1 MTRLRPALVGAVVVG
16 AVGYLLVLLLDTGS
30 RTAVVVDDLGN
41 LTSPVIAATACAFAA
56 RRVSGRLRA
65 SWALLGCF
73 AATWALG
80 QAAWCWYGV
89 VLREPV
95 PFPGPPDIGYLLSVP
110 FAVAALLVHPLAPRA
125 ATGRLRLLTDG
136 VLVASG
142 LMALSWRL
150 ALGESMRA
158 SGADPLAQA
167 LALAYPVLDVVLVT
181 VIVLIAT
188 RAGRTAGRPLALA
201 AAALVCGAVGHV
213 VYGVMALAGTWVPGN
228 PVDAAWGWGF
238 LLLAAGAASQRP
250 GVVAPD
256 RDRVPGLLAGALPNL
271 PLAAALTLAVVD
283 RVQGRVADRVL
294 GILIILAV
302 VTASV
307 RQLSALLENSRLT
320 RDLERIVEERTAE
333 LRRLAETDPLTGL
346 PNRTLL
352 FERVSAA
359 TAAGP
364 TAVALL
370 DLDGFKAVNDSLG
383 HAAGDELLVEV
394 ARRLRLAV
402 PRRWTVARLG
412 GDEFAVVMPGIGAQ
426 AGAARAVEDLLAALG
441 GPVLVHDRTV
451 SVTAS
456 VGVVVAAPGD
466 SPTDLLRNADVAMY
480 AAKDE
485 GRASR
490 VAQAGTGRVFVPAMR
505 EELLHRV
512 ALESDLR
519 DALAAGEVVPH
530 YQPVVELPG
539 GGVRGVEALARWT
552 RADGSTVPP
561 GVFIPLAEESGL
573 VGELGRAVLLQAC
586 RDLGAWHRLVADGLL
601 PEAPTLSV
609 NVSAV
614 QLASPSLVEDVRL
627 ALAAGDI
634 PAGELVVE
642 ITETAVVRDVDA
654 AAERLAQLRDLGVR
668 IALDDFGTGYSALGV
683 LQRLP
688 VDIVK
693 IDRAFVAEV
702 HRGPREAALA
712 TAVLALAASL
722 GLTVVAEGIELQEQ
736 ADRLAELGCGL
747 GQGFLFS
754 KALPAEALVE
764 LLVERTPTT
773 PYLVPR

>member
-1 MTRLRPALVGAVVVG
+1 
-16 AVGYLLVLLLDTGS
+16 
-30 RTAVVVDDLGN
+30 
-41 LTSPVIAATACAFAA
+41 
-56 RRVSGRLRA
+56 
-65 SWALLGCF
+65 
-73 AATWALG
+73 
-80 QAAWCWYGV
+80 
-89 VLREPV
+89 
-95 PFPGPPDIGYLLSVP
+95 
-110 FAVAALLVHPLAPRA
+110 
-125 ATGRLRLLTDG
+125 
-136 VLVASG
+136 
-142 LMALSWRL
+142 
-150 ALGESMRA
+150 
-158 SGADPLAQA
+158 
-167 LALAYPVLDVVLVT
+167 
-181 VIVLIAT
+181 
-188 RAGRTAGRPLALA
+188 
-201 AAALVCGAVGHV
+201 
-213 VYGVMALAGTWVPGN
+213 
-228 PVDAAWGWGF
+228 
-238 LLLAAGAASQRP
+238 
-250 GVVAPD
+250 
-256 RDRVPGLLAGALPNL
+256 
-271 PLAAALTLAVVD
+271 
-283 RVQGRVADRVL
+283 
-294 GILIILAV
+294 
-302 VTASV
+302 
-307 RQLSALLENSRLT
+307 
-320 RDLERIVEERTAE
+320 
-333 LRRLAETDPLTGL
+333 
-346 PNRTLL
+346 
-352 FERVSAA
+352 
-359 TAAGP
+359 
-364 TAVALL
+364 
-370 DLDGFKAVNDSLG
+370 
-383 HAAGDELLVEV
+383 
-394 ARRLRLAV
+394 
-402 PRRWTVARLG
+402 
-412 GDEFAVVMPGIGAQ
+412 
-426 AGAARAVEDLLAALG
+426 
-441 GPVLVHDRTV
+441 
-451 SVTAS
+451 
-456 VGVVVAAPGD
+456 
-466 SPTDLLRNADVAMY
+466 MY